1 MQIFKYKKTIIFAA
15 IAVVIV
21 ALVAYSQYKKANTPP
36 SYETVKVERG
46 TLKQTVEATGQITS
60 ADELSLRFEY
70 SGKVS
75 EVMVKEG
82 DPVKSGQVLM
92 RLNSADLDAAVAQA
106 LANLN
111 QKLAGATPE
120 DLIYFKSAV
129 DVAKASMD
137 QARADG
143 EHSIMT
149 AQSAVDSAY
158 NNLKLAEGGEN
169 SEIVSNAYENAVVTL
184 RSSMSTMDNSM
195 TQADN
200 ILGVDNYFAN
210 DDFEV
215 NLGNLDSTKL
225 PYAQD
230 LYGDIKILVVSAKTA
245 INVLSTASPRADIDG
260 ALIQAETALNGC
272 IQLLSATKEVLTATA
287 PVGTLSQSSLDAKKT
302 IIESARTSASSQY
315 NSVIMA
321 KQNIETA
328 KNSYT
333 TFSIAYERALRD
345 LDNTRTTSAS
355 NISIKE
361 ASYRQA
367 VSNYDAKKNPPRE
380 VDVASLRAAVSMA
393 VANRNKAILKA
404 PIDGVVTKVYKKR
417 GEFISMSEP
426 AIEMLSPHYEVEVD
440 IPETDVI
447 KLKLQDS
454 VVITLDAYGDD
465 IKFSGKVLT
474 IDPASTE
481 VQDVV
486 YYRVK
491 VALDDSDKDIK
502 PGMTANVTVS
512 TASIENVLYLPLRA
526 VRTNSERYVKV
537 LVNGETKDVPVVL
550 GLRAD
555 DGLVEIAEGVNEGDV
570 VILGVKAN

>member
-1 MQIFKYKKTIIFAA
+1 MQIFKYKKTIIFGA
-15 IAVVIV
+15 IVVVII
-21 ALVAYSQYKKANTPP
+21 ALISYGQYKKANTPP
-36 SYETVKVERG
+36 SYEIVKVERG
-46 TLKQTVEATGQITS
+46 TIKQTVEATGKISS
-60 ADELSLRFEY
+60 ADDLSLRFEY

-75 EVMVKEG
+75 EVKVKEG
-82 DPVKSGQVLM
+82 DAVKAGQVLM
-92 RLNSADLDAAVAQA
+92 RLNTADLDAAVAQA
-106 LANLN
+106 SANLN
-111 QKLAGATPE
+111 QKLAGATSQ
-120 DLIYFKSAV
+120 DLIYYASAV

-143 EHSIMT
+143 EHSIIT
-149 AQSAVDSAY
+149 AQSAVDTAY

-184 RSSMSTMDNSM
+184 HSSMSTMDNSM

-230 LYGDIKILVVSAKTA
+230 LYNDIKILVTVAKTS
-245 INVLSTASPRADIDG
+245 INVLNTASPRTDIDG
-260 ALIQAETALNGC
+260 ALVQAEAALNGC

-287 PVGTLSQSSLDAKKT
+287 PVGSLSQTSLDAKKT
-302 IIESARTSASSQY
+302 IIETARTSASSQY
-315 NSVIMA
+315 NSVITTR
-321 KQNIETA
+321 QNIVTA

-333 TFSIAYERALRD
+333 TFSIAYERALKD
-345 LDNTRTTSAS
+345 LDNTRVTAAS

-361 ASYRQA
+361 AAYRQA
-367 VSNYDAKKNPPRE
+367 VSNYDTKKNPPRE
-380 VDVASLRAAVSMA
+380 VDVASLRAALSMA
-393 VANRNKAILKA
+393 VANRDKAILKA

-417 GEFISMSEP
+417 GEFTSMSEP
-426 AIEMLSPHYEVEVD
+426 AIEMLTPHYEVEVD
-440 IPETDVI
+440 IPETDVT
-447 KLKLQDS
+447 KLKIQDA
-454 VVITLDAYGDD
+454 VVITLDAFGDD
-465 IKFSGKVLT
+465 VKFGGKVLS

-491 VALDDSDKDIK
+491 VALDDSDKEIK
-502 PGMTANVTVS
+502 PGMTANVTIS
-512 TASIENVLYLPLRA
+512 TASVENVLYLPLRA

-537 LVNGETKDVPVVL
+537 LVNGEAKDVSVKL

-555 DGLVEIAEGVNEGDV
+555 DGLVEIIDGVKEGDEVILSVNE
-570 VILGVKAN
+570 N

>member
-1 MQIFKYKKTIIFAA
+1 MHILKYKKTIIFAV
-15 IAVVIV
+15 IVVVIA
-21 ALVAYSQYKKANTPP
+21 ALVFYGQYKKAHTPTA
-36 SYETVKVERG
+36 YETVKVERG

-60 ADELSLRFEY
+60 ADDLSLRFEY

-75 EVMVKEG
+75 EVKVKEG
-82 DPVKSGQVLM
+82 DVVKSGQVLM
-92 RLNSADLDAAVAQA
+92 RLNTADLDAAVAQA
-106 LANLN
+106 SANLN
-111 QKLAGATPE
+111 QRLAGATPE
-120 DLIYFKSAV
+120 DLIYYQSAV

-137 QARADG
+137 QTRADG

-149 AQSAVDSAY
+149 AQSAVDTAY

-184 RSSMSTMDNSM
+184 RTSMSTMDNSM

-215 NLGNLDSTKL
+215 NLGNLDSSKL

-230 LYGDIKILVVSAKTA
+230 LYNDVKILVTAVKTA
-245 INVLSTASPRADIDG
+245 INVLNPASPRADIDG
-260 ALIQAETALNGC
+260 VLLQAETALNGC

-287 PVGTLSQSSLDAKKT
+287 PLGSLSQSSLDTKKT
-302 IIESARTSASSQY
+302 IIETARTSASSQY
-315 NSVIMA
+315 NSLVTT

-328 KNSYT
+328 KNSFT
-333 TFSIAYERALRD
+333 TFSIAYERALKD
-345 LDNTRTTSAS
+345 LDNTRTTAAS
-355 NISIKE
+355 NIAIKE
-361 ASYRQA
+361 AAYRQA
-367 VSNYDAKKNPPRE
+367 VSNYDTKKNPPRE
-380 VDVASLRAAVSMA
+380 VDVASLRAALSMA
-393 VANRNKAILKA
+393 VANRDKAILKA

-417 GEFISMSEP
+417 GEFTSMSEP
-426 AIEMLSPHYEVEVD
+426 AIEMLTPHYEVEVD
-440 IPETDVI
+440 IPETDVT
-447 KLKLQDS
+447 KLKIQDS
-454 VVITLDAYGDD
+454 VVITLDAFGDD
-465 IKFSGKVLT
+465 VKFGGKVLS

-491 VALDDSDKDIK
+491 VALDDSDKEIK

-512 TASIENVLYLPLRA
+512 TAAAENVLFIPIRA
-526 VRTNSERYVKV
+526 VRNNSSKYVKV
-537 LVNGETKDVPVVL
+537 LVGDQPKDVNVTL

-555 DGLVEIAEGVNEGDV
+555 DGFVEITSGLKEGDV
-570 VILGVKAN
+570 VILSVKTP